1 MNRIKLSLII
11 YLAFGFALS
20 AQIKKL
26 NKAEGLFENG
36 KYLKCVKLL
45 EKSVIEHKETKNLPQ
60 PYLLAAKS
68 IIAHTENPANYGDF
82 GEDPELEALKY
93 VKKALGKDKENLIVK
108 DETDFLKLLE
118 TRVLEIGNNQ
128 LSAGKTNKALKYFT
142 LLSEITNSVEANY
155 ALANTFLYQ
164 EDTVITMQIL
174 HKMLKNTLNKEVA
187 ASNNISPYAVYLNY
201 LMRQKHYDSVL
212 YYAEPLTKL
221 FPKEDSVR
229 KIVLHAFLAKVVLLR
244 QNETLQAD
252 YERLRPLLQVDS
264 SFLISEKIFYLQQLN
279 KQANSLPDELCDSLL
294 ASFIVLQ
301 KNYENKF
308 GLQKLKNIDP
318 IYDAYTNNYLF
329 NLAGYASKFNKE
341 NLVAL
346 LLRNYIAGH
355 YSDSAF
361 NQMKISDKWQALFSR
376 IEMENS
382 AMMLFTALPI
392 AEKSLQQ
399 EKWFLP
405 FKRKTL
411 DGTFAKLN
419 SYKDRK
425 ALPQLIQYTLSQY
438 PKDLVMRNKA
448 ADAYLYIINEFI
460 DSSLFGYAQL
470 SIRQHEQELGD
481 SKALLNLKRK
491 LCIYDYKA
499 NYYGSRL
506 LRDTVGKKVL
516 SEFEWDGNEL
526 LCAAGTVPDNV
537 HAKVEQRI
545 NYFRRAAGV
554 PDYVTLDKQKN
565 RFCQDAALVYH
576 ANRNK
581 QFVTP
586 AETWKCF
593 TYTSILPARLSARV
607 LGQHTVFAVSSIM
620 ADNGAKNNS
629 VGNRR
634 WLLYPPAKSMGHGST
649 SNVGII
655 WTLDNSGIRDT
666 VGYMQR
672 FISWPPKDY
681 CPLLFAFERWHFS
694 LYADL
699 SKAKVSL
706 KVNGKEQA
714 IQQEA
719 LVSGYGM
726 PSLVWKPENLKLK
739 ENDLCEVLIENI
751 FLYGETKPRTYR
763 YSVTFIDPMRN

>member
-1 MNRIKLSLII
+1 MNRIILSLIV
-11 YLAFGFALS
+11 YLAFCFALS
-20 AQIKKL
+20 AQVKKL
-26 NKAEGLFENG
+26 NKAESLYESG
-36 KYLKCVKLL
+36 KYLKSLKLL
-45 EKSVIEHKETKNLPQ
+45 EKSVIEHDETKNLPQ
-60 PYLLAAKS
+60 PYLLAAKC
-68 IIAHTENPANYGDF
+68 IITHTDNPANLSDF
-82 GEDPELEALKY
+82 EDPELEALKY
-93 VKKALGKDKENLIVK
+93 AKKALSKDKENSLLK
-108 DETDFLKLLE
+108 SEMAFLQLLE
-118 TRVLEIGNNQ
+118 SRVLEIGNNQ

-142 LLSEITNSVEANY
+142 LLSEISNSVAANY

-174 HKMLKNTLNKEVA
+174 HKVLQNTLNKQMADSKNTE
-187 ASNNISPYAVYLNY
+187 PFAVYLNY
-201 LMRQKHYDSVL
+201 LMRHKHYDSVL
-212 YYAEPLTKL
+212 HYAEPLTAM
-221 FPKEDSVR
+221 FPKADTLR
-229 KIVLHAFLAKVVLLR
+229 KIVLHAFMAKVTLMR
-244 QNETLQAD
+244 QNETLQSD

-264 SFLISEKIFYLQQLN
+264 TFLISEKIFYLQQLN
-279 KQANSLPDELCDSLL
+279 KQANGLPDELCDSLL
-294 ASFIVLQ
+294 ASFITLQ
-301 KNYENKF
+301 KQYESKI
-308 GLQKLKNIDP
+308 GLQKLKSIDP
-318 IYDAYTNNYLF
+318 IYDTHTNNYLY
-329 NLAGYASKFNKE
+329 NLAVYASKFNKE

-346 LLRNYIAGH
+346 LLRNYIAG
-355 YSDSAF
+355 YYTDSAF
-361 NQMKISDKWQALFSR
+361 KQMKMSDKWQALFSR

-382 AMMLFTALPI
+382 AMLLFTALPI

-411 DGTFAKLN
+411 DESFSKLN
-419 SYKDRK
+419 SCKDRK

-438 PKDLVMRNKA
+438 PKDASIRSKA
-448 ADAYLYIINEFI
+448 AEAYHYIINEFI
-460 DSSLFGYAQL
+460 DSALFGYAQL

-499 NYYGSRL
+499 NYFGSRL

-526 LCAAGTVPDNV
+526 LCAAGAVPDHV

-545 NYFRRAAGV
+545 NYFRRGAGV
-554 PDYVTLDKQKN
+554 PDYVFLDKQKN

-593 TYTSILPARLSARV
+593 SYTSILPARLSARV

-620 ADNGAKNNS
+620 SDNGATNTG

-634 WLLYPPAKSMGHGST
+634 WLLYPPSKSMGHGST

-666 VGYMQR
+666 AEYMQR

-706 KVNGKEQA
+706 KVNGKEQT

-726 PSLVWKPENLKLK
+726 PSLVWKPLNMKLK
-739 ENDLCEVLIENI
+739 ENDICEVLIENI
-751 FLYGETKPRTYR
+751 LRYGETKPQTYR
-763 YSVTFIDPMRN
+763 YSVTFIDPMKE